1 MRRDDEAV
9 RPGDLPEDAADLMGQ
24 PLVDAEADSLV
35 QSPPAPEVGAGA
47 RLLLG
52 ASLVL
57 IALNLRPVFS
67 SLSVL
72 LPEIMRATGLQPGAA
87 SLMTTLPVLCL
98 GLFAP
103 LAPGLA
109 ARFGTERTILA
120 LLAVLGV
127 GTAIRGFGSVPM
139 LLAGAT
145 LAGASIAV
153 VNVLLPGLV
162 KRDFPDRLAL
172 MTGLF
177 TMALS
182 AGAAA
187 AAGLTVPI
195 ERVLGGSWP
204 AALGAWAVPAGIV
217 FVVWAP
223 QALRAGTPAHRAS
236 DPAVPLWRNGLAWQ
250 VTLFMGLQSA
260 LAYCVFGYLAPIL
273 RERGLEA
280 AYAGLVVSSS
290 VVAQCVACLLAP
302 MLAVRCRDQRWINVA
317 FFCLAGL
324 GLLACMFAPLG
335 GIWLWAGLQ
344 GLGQGGAVAL
354 AMTAIVLRTTDAR
367 MAAQLSSMAQSVGYT
382 LASLGPLLV
391 GVLRGATGSYTVAA
405 ALFVAL
411 TLAGSWNAY
420 GAGHARQICRP
431 TRV

>member
-1 MRRDDEAV
+1 MKKAIGHV
-9 RPGDLPEDAADLMGQ
+9 ATSDAELLGE
-24 PLVDAEADSLV
+24 PLIDAEADTF
-35 QSPPAPEVGAGA
+35 SPEPIQASGS

-67 SLSVL
+67 SVAAL
-72 LPEIMRATGLQPGAA
+72 LPEITQSTGLHPGAA

-103 LAPGLA
+103 FAPGLA
-109 ARFGTERTILA
+109 RRFGAERTIMM
-120 LLAVLGV
+120 LLLVLGI
-127 GTAIRGFGSVPM
+127 GTALRGLGTFPA
-139 LLAGAT
+139 LLAGAI
-145 LAGASIAV
+145 LAGGSIAV

-187 AAGLTVPI
+187 AAGFTVPL
-195 ERVLGGSWP
+195 EHWLGNDWS
-204 AALGAWAVPAGIV
+204 AALAIWAAPVGLV
-217 FVVWAP
+217 LLLWAP
-223 QALRAGTPAHRAS
+223 QALAVRHVPARTS
-236 DPAVPLWRNGLAWQ
+236 VRGPSLWRSGLAWR

-273 RERGLEA
+273 RERGLSGTT
-280 AYAGLVVSSS
+280 AGLVVSFS
-290 VVAQCVACLLAP
+290 VIVQCIACMLAP
-302 MLAVRCRDQRWINVA
+302 VIAVRQRDQRVVNAA
-317 FFCLAGL
+317 FFAVALL

-335 GIWLWAGLQ
+335 GIWLWATLQ
-344 GLGQGGAVAL
+344 GFGQGGLIAL
-354 AMTAIVLRTTDAR
+354 AMTAIVLRSPDAQV
-367 MAAQLSSMAQSVGYT
+367 AARLSSMAQSVGYT

-391 GVLRGATGSYTVAA
+391 GVLRGTTGSYAA
-405 ALFVAL
+405 AGFLFVCI
-411 TLAGSWNAY
+411 TLVGMWSGI
-420 GAGHARQICRP
+420 GAGRATQLLP
-431 TRV
+431 EGS